1 MCDALCPR
9 YRKEPEQM
17 SPAVMGVMQKLL
29 GPIGLISRTIHGLG
43 TGALKDPIDDGQL
56 SLPLSLGDRAIPMA
70 VVRQELK
77 VRNGM
82 CELWQRTSQPGI
94 SGMAL
99 YTVKLWNAVP

>member
-29 GPIGLISRTIHGLG
+29 GPIGLISPTINGLG

-56 SLPLSLGDRAIPMA
+56 SLPLSLSDRVIPMA

-77 VRNGM
+77 VSCAAGWECGM
-82 CELWQRTSQPGI
+82 DSVNSGQGPLSQTYQARPFT
-94 SGMAL
+94 L
-99 YTVKLWNAVP
+99 